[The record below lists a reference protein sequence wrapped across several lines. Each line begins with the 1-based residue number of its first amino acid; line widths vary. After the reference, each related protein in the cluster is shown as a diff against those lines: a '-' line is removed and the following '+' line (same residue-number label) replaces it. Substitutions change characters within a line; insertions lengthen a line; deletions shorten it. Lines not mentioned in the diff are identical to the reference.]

1 MRVRGFVTWAGVT
14 VTAVTAV
21 IGGSG
26 PAAAGGPTSV
36 MLVAPASGKAAGI
49 YTSSPDYRELEQS
62 IGNEPKEKAP
72 KSLSDVMNDQH
83 RQVTLTWLIHD
94 VSVWKV
100 DYVYPDGPGGVWVH
114 SLPLTATDLPEEGV
128 WRKAARSEDLRRL
141 LGRLGLMGAD
151 KGLGVS
157 APGYLPGPDDA
168 AVVEETP
175 VAAPQAAAAGDGGGA
190 DGWWLSLAGLG
201 VGLAAGCSGTVLA
214 LRLISRRTPREPGPR
229 QELVDV

>member
-1 MRVRGFVTWAGVT
+1 MRISRFVTWAGVT
-14 VTAVTAV
+14 VTAFAAV

-36 MLVAPASGKAAGI
+36 MLVAPASGKAAGV

-62 IGNEPKEKAP
+62 IGDGPAQKAP
-72 KSLSDVMNDQH
+72 KSLTDVMDDRH
-83 RQVTLTWLIHD
+83 RQVTLTWLVHD

-100 DYVYPDGPGGVWVH
+100 DHVYPDGPGGAWVH
-114 SLPLTATDLPEEGV
+114 SLSPAETGPPDEGV

-157 APGYLPGPDDA
+157 APDYLPGSDDA
-168 AVVEETP
+168 AAVEETP
-175 VAAPQAAAAGDGGGA
+175 VAAPQPAAAGDGGGA
-190 DGWWLSLAGLG
+190 DGWWLSLPGLGAGLL
-201 VGLAAGCSGTVLA
+201 VGGAGTFLVL
-214 LRLISRRTPREPGPR
+214 RRISRRTPEEGPR
-229 QELVDV
+229 QALVDI